1 MRWSRPW
8 HSSLRAGAGA
18 LLLLCAGAA
27 LAQSAVRLYG
37 REAIPFEDDG
47 RFQEAGAVFT
57 SWSLFLPCNPLWL
70 GAERTQDLARLHS
83 AYRNF
88 AAVSGVRHAA
98 VWFTRPASEELDVER
113 SVRYCEKFG
122 LLPSGGPYVVVTTV
136 HPDRWQKSGGEGQAD
151 DPLLVLAFAGVR
163 AADSAVLLT
172 QLNDQLQQKQ
182 LSAQA
187 LNHRRFYLAWLN
199 ALGGVCSYLRDLKVS
214 VSIKVVSL
222 EKASVCPG

>member
-8 HSSLRAGAGA
+8 HLSVRCLLGIA
-18 LLLLCAGAA
+18 LLLLAA
-27 LAQSAVRLYG
+27 TAAAQTAVRLYG

-70 GAERTQDLARLHS
+70 AAERKEELARLQS

-88 AAVSGVRHAA
+88 AIVSGVRHAA

-113 SVRYCEKFG
+113 AARYCEKFG
-122 LLPSGGPYVVVTTV
+122 LLPSGGPYVAVTTV
-136 HPDRWQKSGGEGQAD
+136 HPDRWQKASAEGQAD
-151 DPLLVLAFAGVR
+151 DPLLVLSFAGVR

-187 LNHRRFYLAWLN
+187 LNHRRFYLAWVN

>member
-1 MRWSRPW
+1 MRRSTPW
-8 HSSLRAGAGA
+8 H
-18 LLLLCAGAA
+18 LLLSCAVAAVLCVLQGAA

-70 GAERTQDLARLHS
+70 GAERTQDLARLQS

-88 AAVSGVRHAA
+88 ATVSGVRHAA

-113 SVRYCEKFG
+113 AARYCEKFG

-136 HPDRWQKSGGEGQAD
+136 HPDRWQKAGAEGQAD
-151 DPLLVLAFAGVR
+151 DPLLVLSFAGVR
-163 AADSAVLLT
+163 AADSALLLT
-172 QLNDQLQQKQ
+172 QLNDQLQLKQ